1 MVDETIMSAE
11 IVPTVITMQDISR
24 RDNSSYSPTQG
35 GPALDLQAALQAL
48 TPHTRIA
55 YTRHLASFRTYCD
68 GCGWTVPMVDLLRP
82 LVLDAW
88 LANMRQG
95 GRSPATC
102 RQAKAALVWAARQAK
117 RAGLV
122 DANALAD
129 LREVA
134 VTGGGGVRQGRWL
147 QATELLRLVRGPRGA
162 GLRPVR
168 DRAVL
173 ALLAGCALRRAE
185 LCDLT
190 FANLDERDGQ
200 PVAILNLIG
209 KRAKVRSVAIP
220 EWARPYVA
228 KWLSLYRSQCD
239 SGPSW
244 PLVCEVTGGGVG
256 TATGKALR
264 PSSIYRILAQ
274 ASTAAGLPEIAP
286 HDLRRTSAKLME
298 DGGASLRDIRDALG
312 HSSVATTER
321 YLQTASGAAQATL
334 AMDRL
339 MR

>member
-1 MVDETIMSAE
+1 MTPSSGPAG
-11 IVPTVITMQDISR
+11 TVGRDVTK
-24 RDNSSYSPTQG
+24 RDNYDYSPAQ
-35 GPALDLQAALQAL
+35 LDLAASLAAL
-48 TPHTRIA
+48 TPHTRTA
-55 YTRHLASFRTYCD
+55 YTRHLAGFRAYCD
-68 GCGWTVPMVDLLRP
+68 ACGWSLPTVELLRP
-82 LVLDAW
+82 LVLEAW
-88 LANMRQG
+88 LAHLRTC

-102 RQAKAALVWAARQAK
+102 KQAKSALVWATRQAK

-122 DANALAD
+122 DANTLAD
-129 LREVA
+129 LRDVT

-147 QATELLRLVRGPRGA
+147 DATALKRLVRAARGP

-168 DRAVL
+168 DRAAL

-190 FANLDERDGQ
+190 LAHLDERDGE
-200 PVAILNLIG
+200 PVALVNLVG

-228 KWLSLYRSQCD
+228 KWLTLYREQCD
-239 SGPSW
+239 PGPAA
-244 PLVCEVTGGGVG
+244 PLVCEVAGGGHG
-256 TATGKALR
+256 TATAHPLR
-264 PSSIYRILAQ
+264 PPSIYRILQQ
-274 ASTAAGLPEIAP
+274 ASTAAGLTEISP
-286 HDLRRTSAKLME
+286 HDLRRTAAKLME
-298 DGGASLRDIRDALG
+298 DGGAGLRDIRDALG

-321 YLQTASGAAQATL
+321 YLQTASGPAMATL